1 MLGIILELIVIL
13 SCPLQLQEEHKDP
26 FIPDLDNYMI
36 EESSENQSCF
46 K

>member
-13 SCPLQLQEEHKDP
+13 SYPLQLQEEHKDP
-26 FIPDLDNYMI
+26 FIPDQDNYMI
-36 EESSENQSCF
+36 EESSENKSCS